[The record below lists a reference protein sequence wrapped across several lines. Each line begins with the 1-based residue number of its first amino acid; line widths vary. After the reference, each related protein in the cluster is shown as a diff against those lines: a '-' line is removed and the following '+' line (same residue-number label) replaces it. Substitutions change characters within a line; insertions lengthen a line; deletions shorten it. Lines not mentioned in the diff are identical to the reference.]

1 MKISGV
7 TVPTNN
13 LSNEYD
19 VVQSEKE
26 MPENSNQ
33 KTSVA
38 RITEFFLG

>member
-26 MPENSNQ
+26 MPDSNQ